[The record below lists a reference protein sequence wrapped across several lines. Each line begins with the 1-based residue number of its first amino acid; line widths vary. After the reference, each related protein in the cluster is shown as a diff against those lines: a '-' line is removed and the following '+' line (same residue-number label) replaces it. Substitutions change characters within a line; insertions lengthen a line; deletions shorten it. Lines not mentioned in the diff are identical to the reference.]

1 MNFTFRRTYT
11 GQIKLAV
18 FDWAG
23 TTIDYGCCA
32 PAAAFIEGFK
42 RKGVAI
48 TMAQARA
55 PMGLEKRE
63 HIKMITEMEPVAMA
77 WEQEHG
83 RSVTEADIDE
93 MYHEFVPVLLDV
105 LGDYAE
111 LIPGTL
117 ETMSALR
124 QQGIKIGGGT
134 GYFEEAM
141 QICMA
146 AAARQG
152 YKPDFSICATKV
164 PNGRPAPW
172 MIYEIMKKL
181 DVYPTEAVVKIG
193 DTVPDIKEGL
203 NAGTWTI
210 GVAQAGN
217 EVGLT
222 QAEWETLADAE
233 KGQLLEQAINQL
245 SPAGAHFVVDTIA
258 DVPQVIVE
266 INRRLKNGERP

>member
-11 GQIKLAV
+11 GSIKLAV

-42 RKGVAI
+42 RKGVEI

-63 HIKMITEMEPVAMA
+63 HIKMITEMESVALA
-77 WEQEHG
+77 WQKEHG
-83 RSVTEADIDE
+83 RFVTEEDIDE
-93 MYHEFVPVLLDV
+93 MYYDFVPALLDV
-105 LGDYAE
+105 LSEYAQ

-117 ETMSALR
+117 NTMSVLR
-124 QQGIKIGGGT
+124 QQGIKIGAST

-141 QICMA
+141 QICMEA
-146 AAARQG
+146 AEHQG

-172 MIYEIMKKL
+172 MIYEIMKEL
-181 DVYPTEAVVKIG
+181 NVYPTEAVVKIG
-193 DTVPDIKEGL
+193 DTVPDIQEGL

-210 GVAQAGN
+210 GVALAGN

-222 QAEWETLADAE
+222 QAEWEALSAAE
-233 KGQLLEQAINQL
+233 QGQRLEYAINQL
-245 SPAGAHFVVDTIA
+245 AQAGAHFVVDTIA
-258 DVPQVIVE
+258 DVPQVIQE